1 LSLPTAIR
9 EFRGLLEFTA
19 GLIEELLGFLRMAAQ
34 LIGVRSL
41 RFVDF
46 LKRLQDMVLGF
57 GEVRMPSRVN
67 VRLRP
72 LSKAHADQGQAN
84 DRYRDEAQSVVFHGS
99 LSLSLWKKKPDAI
112 QVRLEQSPEA
122 NSRNDNQNFMNT
134 Q

>member
-34 LIGVRSL
+34 LIVVRSL

-84 DRYRDEAQSVVFHGS
+84 DRYRDEAQSVVTLLES
-99 LSLSLWKKKPDAI
+99 LEEKTRRNPGPAGTKPGG
-112 QVRLEQSPEA
+112 EFP
-122 NSRNDNQNFMNT
+122 
-134 Q
+134 